1 MGYDK
6 QLFVENIYELAK
18 LRGLK
23 IKDLEAGC
31 GISVG
36 YISRLRQ
43 GEKNIAPGADFLLAI
58 AQQLSVSVDALLTCD
73 FVHATPSEIEA
84 IHFIDKL
91 LRETQARKLSWQED
105 LGGYQDTVPVNPD
118 GSTPHPLYFSS
129 LDKSGKPVVSYHS
142 MFHAD
147 FRELVPVKVYGCV
160 FPGSRT
166 LYLVHVWNT
175 GDSPSSPDEWEELE
189 LVMTGRGILD
199 PIPLAHTNHDQPG
212 RLDASL
218 ELLFDAVQDA
228 AAMPAFTPEA
238 LEIIRDYLNEES
250 DTRDAEP
257 DA

>member
-31 GISVG
+31 GVSVG

-43 GEKNIAPGADFLLAI
+43 GEKNIAPGADFLLAV
-58 AQQLSVSVDALLTCD
+58 AEQLSVSVDALLTCD
-73 FVHATPSEIEA
+73 FVHATGSEAEA
-84 IHFIDKL
+84 LHYLDKL
-91 LRETQARKLSWQED
+91 LRETRARKLSWQED
-105 LGGYQDTVPVNPD
+105 LGGYLDTVPVNPD
-118 GSTPHPLYFSS
+118 GSTPHPLYFSTAGLS
-129 LDKSGKPVVSYHS
+129 EKPVISYHS

-147 FRELVPVKVYGCV
+147 LRDLVPVKVYGSV

-175 GDSPSSPDEWEELE
+175 GDNPASPDEWEELE

-199 PIPLAHTNHDQPG
+199 PVPLAHTNHDQPA
-212 RLDASL
+212 RLDAPL
-218 ELLFDAVQDA
+218 ALLFDAVRDA
-228 AAMPAFTPEA
+228 AAMPSFTPEA
-238 LEIIRDYLNEES
+238 LEIIREYLNEECE
-250 DTRDAEP
+250 TRGAEP